1 MFILT
6 QVSIPDVFLS
16 VLVVVPDLVSARDT
30 ASENRLLAGQGL

>member
-16 VLVVVPDLVSARDT
+16 VVVPDLVSARDT